1 MFMSVYPLILVHIF
15 SHGGIELGVHDNAPL
30 LPIELPEVF
39 FGRATAIVA
48 RGIDFV
54 MAVGLEDVKDLA
66 GFGEVGH
73 SGLFLA
79 IANGHGPEDDLDCE
93 FGLWCH
99 GVLQLLM
106 ICGGVAEMGRFELF
120 RDCQ

>member
-1 MFMSVYPLILVHIF
+1 MVRSVCLLILVHLF
-15 SHGGIELGVHDNAPL
+15 SHCGIELGVHDNAPL

-39 FGRATAIVA
+39 FGRAAAIVA

-79 IANGHGPEDDLDCE
+79 IAYGHGPEDDIDCG

-106 ICGGVAEMGRFELF
+106 ICGWAAEMGNFELF
-120 RDCQ
+120 RD